1 MLRLR
6 KRNTERAPEP
16 AKGQPLPTWLRC
28 WAGHP
33 DEGGTPIS
41 DWHPLVSLPGCE
53 SEAREIPV
61 VLPDGWTEAI
71 CTHFEVH
78 GIAFVEI
85 QHGVES
91 GDRVTMRVR
100 PPSSGR

>member
-1 MLRLR
+1 VLR
-6 KRNTERAPEP
+6 KRNTEQAPEP
-16 AKGQPLPTWLRC
+16 AKVQPLPTRLRC

-41 DWHPLVSLPGCE
+41 DWHPLVALPEGE

-61 VLPDGWTEAI
+61 ALPDGWTGAI

-78 GIAFVEI
+78 GIAPVWPLQHRVEP
-85 QHGVES
+85 
-91 GDRVTMRVR
+91 GDWMTMRVR
-100 PPSSGR
+100 SPSSGR